1 MSDNEMDEV
10 EDVTGTEN
18 VVDLTGNAKMGKR
31 WCATWNNYPE
41 QYQLLLAERLKYG
54 KAVWCF
60 LGEEVGS
67 QGTRHLQ
74 MVVHFKGNKR
84 PFAVRSLLEG
94 CHVEMCKGT
103 TEENFKYC
111 SGTSAG
117 KKPNDV
123 TWEWGVRPSFVDAG
137 TREKSRWEEIFDL
150 AKNNRISDIKHFDV
164 MVQHYQNLKAIAN
177 DNHVESGS
185 LSALTNVWHC
195 GPSGCG
201 KSSSARKKYGDK
213 LFSKPANKWW
223 DGFKPNY
230 HDVVLL
236 DDFEKDRKDM
246 AHNLKIWA
254 DHYPFVAETK
264 GSSMTIRP
272 KVIHVT
278 SNYTIDQIF
287 GDDPV
292 LTEAIKRRFKVID
305 EFPKPLYPI
314 FNVPISIPPI
324 PILMDF
330 TSKTSVDAEGSENL
344 VIESTQE
351 LDNSQSTTKLK
362 LKRSVAFNYE
372 DVGITP
378 GTSKRLEAEGFDL
391 SRADKEDI
399 DTALR
404 LDELR
409 QRNTNPVSKVLDMME

>member
-1 MSDNEMDEV
+1 MSDNESNEM
-10 EDVTGTEN
+10 EDLTGPET
-18 VVDLTGNAKMGKR
+18 VVDLTGNTKMGKR
-31 WCATWNNYPE
+31 WCATWNNYPQSYKDTLPLILE
-41 QYQLLLAERLKYG
+41 YG

-60 LGEEVGS
+60 LGEEIS
-67 QGTRHLQ
+67 STGTPHLQ

-84 PFAVRSLLEG
+84 AKAVRELLKG
-94 CHVEMCKGT
+94 CHVEMCSGS
-103 TEENFKYC
+103 TESNFRYC
-111 SGTSAG
+111 SGLSEG
-117 KKPNDV
+117 KTPNAN
-123 TWEWGVRPSFVDAG
+123 TWEWGVRPSFLDAG
-137 TREKSRWEEIFDL
+137 TREKNRWEEVYEL
-150 AKNNRISDIKHFDV
+150 AASNRISEIKQFDIV
-164 MVQHYQNLKAIAN
+164 VQQYQNLKAIAN
-177 DNHVESGS
+177 DNHVTSES
-185 LSALTNVWHC
+185 LPVLQNVWHC

-201 KSSSARKKYGDK
+201 KSSGARKLYGEK

-278 SNYTIDQIF
+278 SNYTIAEIF

-292 LTEAIKRRFKVID
+292 LTEAITRRFKVIND
-305 EFPKPLYPI
+305 FPPPVYPI
-314 FNVPISIPPI
+314 FNMPVKIPP
-324 PILMDF
+324 PPPLQGNTQPNTSEGMD
-330 TSKTSVDAEGSENL
+330 VDYNV

-351 LDNSQSTTKLK
+351 TTPKPLK
-362 LKRSVAFNYE
+362 LKRSPGFSYE
-372 DVGITP
+372 DVGVTP
-378 GTSKRLEAEGFDL
+378 KTFQRLVDEGIDFEKADAEDVQ
-391 SRADKEDI
+391 
-399 DTALR
+399 TAIR

-409 QRNTNPVSKVLDMME
+409 KRNTNPVSKVLDMME